1 MQNPWLNCE
10 SGVFAFFYDKA
21 VVLLGRLVRYCMVGT
36 TTDFFDKAD
45 KLGEIHQIRN
55 ADVYWGDNGGLIV
68 VASEKWKKYLQGESN
83 DIPDD
88 EDSELEYMFEFDEQ
102 MLVDMLSG

>member
-1 MQNPWLNCE
+1 M
-10 SGVFAFFYDKA
+10 
-21 VVLLGRLVRYCMVGT
+21 
-36 TTDFFDKAD
+36 
-45 KLGEIHQIRN
+45 
-55 ADVYWGDNGGLIV
+55 YWGDNGSLIV

>member
-1 MQNPWLNCE
+1 M
-10 SGVFAFFYDKA
+10 
-21 VVLLGRLVRYCMVGT
+21 GRLVRYCMVGT

-45 KLGEIHQIRN
+45 KLGEVHQIRN
-55 ADVYWGDNGGLIV
+55 ADVYWGDNGSLIV

-88 EDSELEYMFEFDEQ
+88 EDREFEFDEQ
-102 MLVDMLSG
+102 MLFDMLNGCYHVWNGSVNVRCI